1 MDGVFS
7 AMTPFYTAVINRN
20 VEIIFIYLN
29 KGETDLITSGKI
41 DSNSKLCLTF
51 ILTFMFIKFFLS
63 NNGRQSALISKI
75 TYEFI
80 NMKEKY
86 RLYLCIIFQISHT
99 NLDIHHFHHMSM
111 WILSNC
117 YKEESRKFTIKIK
130 HLCNCLIT
138 TQSSTFVKFSI

>member
-1 MDGVFS
+1 MDGIFS

-63 NNGRQSALISKI
+63 
-75 TYEFI
+75 
-80 NMKEKY
+80 KY
-86 RLYLCIIFQISHT
+86 LSTMGAVSLTKLLKTSHVGS
-99 NLDIHHFHHMSM
+99 L
-111 WILSNC
+111 
-117 YKEESRKFTIKIK
+117 
-130 HLCNCLIT
+130 
-138 TQSSTFVKFSI
+138 